1 MPSIIEALE
10 LPVTTKIISLN
21 FDFIDYQSDY
31 LSQVI
36 KELREKQYQEVL
48 KTILGNGQPVSSLD
62 L

>member
-10 LPVTTKIISLN
+10 LPVKAKIISLN

>member
-48 KTILGNGQPVSSLD
+48 KTILGNGQPV
-62 L
+62 

>member
-10 LPVTTKIISLN
+10 LPVKAKIISLN

-48 KTILGNGQPVSSLD
+48 KTILDNGQPV
-62 L
+62 

>member
-1 MPSIIEALE
+1 MPSIIEELE

-48 KTILGNGQPVSSLD
+48 KTILGNGQPV
-62 L
+62 